1 MTAENSPHAIRDKN
15 TAFSDQVKAL
25 LEEGSPKTLPSRS
38 GQLLLH
44 FQNTN
49 LGQLLCAE
57 RAEIYLNILYA
68 LLLLRRNHELE
79 PLHEDVFDFLSA
91 AQQEATGGEY
101 DIYTFSNDARTL
113 EHWGLISKR
122 IERERL
128 RGYKDTRRRKFRYRI
143 SDQALAFLQWLE
155 DQLRDAQEPQGSD
168 TRDLLVEVVGSLRE
182 LQRVLNKV
190 QKIDPDPEPARSA
203 TYRLARLGHL
213 TLEINQSLA
222 DFNARL
228 ISFTLDRYDTATAQS
243 ILREL
248 EYFIENYLNRILVLR
263 REIVPE
269 LEKLGSPRF
278 TPRWE
283 LCRNIL
289 TEEIK
294 HSSMLMRT
302 RQIPDAGKE
311 LSRLIRFYEIDGQLD
326 QLCSRVRT
334 SALNVWRKLSTHLRE
349 LERKSHRMED
359 LKDRIREMAD
369 LPADQPRSEFINE
382 LLSPARMVADM
393 NYWDAVEKAEP
404 PQPRQDQHAVKQ
416 APVSYLT
423 PKPKGDRHTV
433 RSLNEV
439 RLQQLREWVEL
450 THTALPAALSQGRFT
465 VFTDLSSIIELAKN
479 GLLSDGRNLAKVDL
493 HVKPAGTPAA
503 VEVDERLL
511 AFEELMISKARKDE
525 QHD

>member
-1 MTAENSPHAIRDKN
+1 M
-15 TAFSDQVKAL
+15 SDQPASTSRDDNSFADQAKVL
-25 LEEGSPKTLPSRS
+25 LEEGSPKTLPGRS
-38 GQLLLH
+38 GQLLLQV
-44 FQNTN
+44 QNPN
-49 LGQLLCAE
+49 LGQLLSAE

-68 LLLLRRNHELE
+68 LVLLRRNHELE
-79 PLHEDVFDFLSA
+79 PLHEDVFDFVSA
-91 AQQEATGGEY
+91 AQQESAGGEY
-101 DIYTFSNDARTL
+101 DVYTFSNDARTL
-113 EHWGLISKR
+113 ERWELISKR

-168 TRDLLVEVVGSLRE
+168 TRDLLVEVVGGLRE

-190 QKIDPDPEPARSA
+190 QKNDPDPEQARSA

-228 ISFTLDRYDTATAQS
+228 ISFTLDRYDIATAQS

-278 TPRWE
+278 SPRWE
-283 LCRNIL
+283 LCSNIL

-294 HSSMLMRT
+294 HTSMLMRT

-311 LSRLIRFYEIDGQLD
+311 LSRLVRFYDIHGQLD
-326 QLCSRVRT
+326 QLCSRVRA
-334 SALNVWRKLSTHLRE
+334 SALSVWRKLSTHLRE

-359 LKDRIREMAD
+359 LKDRILELAKF
-369 LPADQPRSEFINE
+369 PADQPRSAFINE

-393 NYWDAVEKAEP
+393 NYWDAVENAEP

-416 APVSYLT
+416 ATVSYLT
-423 PKPKGDRHTV
+423 PKPKGDRHPV
-433 RSLNEV
+433 RSINEA
-439 RLQQLREWVEL
+439 RLQQLRQWVDL
-450 THTALPAALSQGRFT
+450 THTALPAALSQGRFSG
-465 VFTDLSSIIELAKN
+465 FTDLASIIELAKN
-479 GLLSDGRNLAKVDL
+479 GLLSDGRSLAKVDL
-493 HVKPAGTPAA
+493 HLEPAGTPVS

-511 AFEELMISKARKDE
+511 AFEELMILKARKDG
-525 QHD
+525 QNDR